1 MAAALSRRHS
11 LSVITVY
18 GPTGSPADASTTFIT
33 CLSIITAD
41 AVTPDPTY
49 RTSARSSRPWIVP
62 SSPNGPC
69 SSGKT
74 TSTSPRVRG
83 GWPASCTTRVRSVA
97 LVGTMTLAASVST
110 SGTWPAARRSACGV
124 VGREHPAAVL
134 GDADGHD
141 VVAVAVERLEHAR
154 RRWRTTPR
162 ARRTGRRRPGPRGCA
177 ARRRRRGSVRGWF
190 SSVLIARDSIR
201 WPRPA
206 RAGGARTR
214 RHRAGHRLR

>member
-1 MAAALSRRHS
+1 MPMLDPARAGLTNTGHDSACTASMAAALSRSHS

-18 GPTGSPADASTTFIT
+18 GPTGSPADARSTFIT

-49 RTSARSSRPWIVP
+49 LTSARSSSPWMVP

-83 GWPASCTTRVRSVA
+83 GRPASCTTRVRSVA

-110 SGTWPAARRSACGV
+110 SGTWPG
-124 VGREHPAAVL
+124 
-134 GDADGHD
+134 
-141 VVAVAVERLEHAR
+141 AR
-154 RRWRTTPR
+154 RRACGSSGASTQWPSLAMPTGTT
-162 ARRTGRRRPGPRGCA
+162 
-177 ARRRRRGSVRGWF
+177 S
-190 SSVLIARDSIR
+190 
-201 WPRPA
+201 
-206 RAGGARTR
+206 
-214 RHRAGHRLR
+214 